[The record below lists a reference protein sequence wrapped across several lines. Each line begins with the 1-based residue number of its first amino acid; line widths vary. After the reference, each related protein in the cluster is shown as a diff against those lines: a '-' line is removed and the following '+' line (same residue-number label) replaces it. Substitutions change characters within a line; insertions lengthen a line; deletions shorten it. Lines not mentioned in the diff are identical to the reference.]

1 MFIKFVLNKRIIYFM
16 SRPKNNRI
24 VHEPPIFTDFKPIGV
39 RGVSLEQVLMNLDEY
54 EAFRLADH
62 IGLSHEEAAE
72 EMEISRP
79 TFSRLIEKARAKI
92 ADFIINGKVLNI
104 DGGNV
109 HFRNNIIKCQSCG
122 QMFKTKFSDPITECP
137 ACHSQNLLNLAGGF
151 GHGKCCG
158 HGNKKNGR

>member
-1 MFIKFVLNKRIIYFM
+1 M

-39 RGVSLEQVLMNLDEY
+39 RGVSLEQVIMSLDEY

-79 TFSRLIEKARAKI
+79 TFSRLIEKARTKI

-158 HGNKKNGR
+158 RGNKKNGR